1 MFDLF
6 LKLSTINKEGVKLLL
21 KHSNDFKSSNR
32 DLFNVAVFNEINK
45 QRISIEFFIDCKHIH
60 ILVNLENKG
69 NQLYLYFIDFL
80 YNMLIYIPNRLWGVD
95 RDVSHWVW
103 NLENLVKC
111 NPNHRLHVLVELEF
125 VYHGLKNH

>member
-80 YNMLIYIPNRLWGVD
+80 YNMLIYIPNRL
-95 RDVSHWVW
+95 
-103 NLENLVKC
+103 
-111 NPNHRLHVLVELEF
+111 
-125 VYHGLKNH
+125 